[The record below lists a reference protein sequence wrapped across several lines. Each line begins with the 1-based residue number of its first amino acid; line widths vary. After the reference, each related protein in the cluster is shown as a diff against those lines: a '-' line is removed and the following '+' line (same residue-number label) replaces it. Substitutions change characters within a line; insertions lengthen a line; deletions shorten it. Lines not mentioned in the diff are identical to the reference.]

1 MRRRARETGVEV
13 ERLTSSDPADWI
25 EPDERV
31 AIVEMVDQAC
41 EVWAVDPDADVALEH
56 LCPAGR
62 FPARLCENRADAI
75 ALTEKLTAS
84 YRRSVAGWRLAVA
97 ERRAGH
103 EVAQEYGLSH
113 VCPPSEDGTRWLAAG
128 RIGAVVERRS

>member
-1 MRRRARETGVEV
+1 VRRRARETGVDV

-31 AIVEMVDQAC
+31 AIVEMVDQAR
-41 EVWAVDPDADVALEH
+41 EVWAADPDADVALEH

-113 VCPPSEDGTRWLAAG
+113 VCPPAEDGTRWLAAG
-128 RIGAVVERRS
+128 RIGAVGNRR

>member
-1 MRRRARETGVEV
+1 MRRRARETGVDV

-31 AIVEMVDQAC
+31 AIVEMVDQAR
-41 EVWAVDPDADVALEH
+41 EVWAADPDADAALEH

-84 YRRSVAGWRLAVA
+84 FDGRSLAGGSLWRSGGRV
-97 ERRAGH
+97 
-103 EVAQEYGLSH
+103 
-113 VCPPSEDGTRWLAAG
+113 TRWRKSTGCPTCVRRPRTG
-128 RIGAVVERRS
+128 RGGSRRVGSALSGTGGE